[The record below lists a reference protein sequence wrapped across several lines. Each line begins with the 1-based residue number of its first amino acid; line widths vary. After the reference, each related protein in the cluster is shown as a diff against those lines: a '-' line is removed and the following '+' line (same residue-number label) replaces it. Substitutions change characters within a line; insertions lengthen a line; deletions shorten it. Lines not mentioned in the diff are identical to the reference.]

1 MQVTGLNRVTKTSVV
16 RGQKT
21 QGETRWQRTLRELRL
36 LSEATGRIIVVE
48 RKELLTPDTRD

>member
-1 MQVTGLNRVTKTSVV
+1 VTKTSVV